1 MCLSLVV
8 VVVSYYYNNNIIIII
23 IIYLYI
29 ININNNWLHEVEGM
43 ELAYLAIDS
52 PLTASPVD
60 RAQ

>member
-1 MCLSLVV
+1 MNDNNK
-8 VVVSYYYNNNIIIII
+8 YNNIICMP
-23 IIYLYI
+23 
-29 ININNNWLHEVEGM
+29 INNNNWLHEVEGM